1 VRWTDSDVRKALGI
15 EGPPR
20 SIRFTAVSTD
30 TRQIGTGALFVALRG
45 ERFDGHTFLTQAR
58 DAGAAGAV
66 VAPDTPEVDGLALYR
81 VPDTLRGLGALG
93 RARRRA
99 IAGPVV
105 AVTGT
110 NGKTSTKEM
119 LAAVLATRYRTHATR
134 KNLNNLVG
142 VPLSILEA
150 SDDTE
155 ALVIEAGASV
165 PGEIARAREI
175 IEPSIAVITNVA
187 PGHLEG
193 FGGLDGVM
201 AEKLSLAEGVPVAV
215 VGTEP
220 PALAELARTKARKV
234 ITAGLAKADR
244 LPSHLEMSADGRPRV
259 TAMGATFLLDARGR
273 HQAANA
279 MIALT
284 VGEVLGLVA
293 EKMAR
298 ALEPLSLPGARG
310 ELLQVGKLTIL
321 DDSYNANPA
330 SFRAA
335 IELARTLRVHR
346 RLVFVAGTMR
356 ELGRHAASLHSE
368 VAGQLAALRPE
379 ILAAMGDFVPA
390 LEPFRES
397 LGDRLVVAGDTLD
410 LAPLLVSRLQGDELI
425 VLKGS
430 RGVALERLIPDL
442 VTRASPS
449 S

>member
-1 VRWTDSDVRKALGI
+1 MRWTDSEIRNALGI
-15 EGPPR
+15 AGPPR
-20 SIRFTAVSTD
+20 SLSFSSISTD
-30 TRQIGTGALFVALRG
+30 TRQIEAGALFVALKG
-45 ERFDGHTFLTQAR
+45 EHFDGHAFLGPAR
-58 DAGAAGAV
+58 AAGATGAV
-66 VAPDTPEVDGLALYR
+66 VAGDTPDLEGLALYR
-81 VPDTLRGLGALG
+81 VPDTLSGLGLLG
-93 RARRRA
+93 RARRRR
-99 IAGPVV
+99 IPGPVV

-119 LAAVLATRYRTHATR
+119 LAAVLRTRYRTHATR
-134 KNLNNLVG
+134 KNLNNLIG
-142 VPLSILEA
+142 VPLTLLEA
-150 SDDTE
+150 PDDAE

-165 PGEIARAREI
+165 PGEIGRARQI

-201 AEKLSLAEGVPVAV
+201 TEKLSLAEGVPVAV

-220 PALAELARTKARKV
+220 PALGELARKKARKV
-234 ITAGLAKADR
+234 LTAGLTGADR
-244 LPSHLEMSADGRPRV
+244 VPSQVDVTTDGRPRV
-259 TAMGATFLLDARGR
+259 TAMGVRFLVDARGR
-273 HQAANA
+273 HQAGNA

-284 VGEVLGLVA
+284 VGEVLGLVPGQ
-293 EKMAR
+293 MAQ
-298 ALEPLSLPGARG
+298 ALESLNLPGARG

-335 IELARTLRVHR
+335 IDLARSLRQHR

-356 ELGRHAASLHSE
+356 ELGRHAASLHGE
-368 VAGQLAALRPE
+368 VAGQLAALRPD
-379 ILAAMGDFVPA
+379 ILAAMGEFVPA

-397 LGDRLVVAGDTLD
+397 LGSRLVVAADTGD
-410 LAPLLVSRLQGDELI
+410 LAPLLLPRLQGDELI